1 MAAAPGSNEDDGMQ
15 FEGPQ
20 LQQEPELGNQYI
32 IPSSLINKIK
42 KTCRQTTDPSSL
54 LMVSRAT
61 AARIERKQPTQ

>member
-1 MAAAPGSNEDDGMQ
+1 MAAAPGANEDDGMQ

-20 LQQEPELGNQYI
+20 QQQEPELGNQYI
-32 IPSSLINKIK
+32 ITTSLLRIIK
-42 KTCRQTTDPSSL
+42 KTCRQTTDPSS